1 MAGKR
6 GFVLSGKARAG
17 ASVLVSVSVL
27 RGMRTILGEESQL
40 RDALRDI
47 VVNAEYIC
55 SLSRNVF
62 QSCNEYHTPRATL
75 PSKFDPREPRP

>member
-27 RGMRTILGEESQL
+27 RGMPTMLGEESRL
-40 RDALRDI
+40 RDALRDV
-47 VVNAEYIC
+47 VVNAEYMFSKQKRLPIMQRIPYP
-55 SLSRNVF
+55 LSHPAFKV
-62 QSCNEYHTPRATL
+62 
-75 PSKFDPREPRP
+75 